1 MPKAII
7 EVAVEN
13 MDELNNLIKKAQHQS
28 AELENTLHAIQ
39 MFEPKISY
47 PVLEQKQR

>member
-1 MPKAII
+1 MTKAII

-28 AELENTLHAIQ
+28 AELEETLRLIQ
-39 MFEPKISY
+39 RFEPKLSY
-47 PVLEQKQR
+47 LSHKQKQR